1 VVTSPEKQ
9 KESDMKYMK
18 YLLVLALAMFATVSH
33 ANAQSIQILGG
44 GSSALFVELG
54 QAAVNGAGGTG
65 TACTWTLG
73 KNAAILARDARTST
87 PTDDQGN
94 IWIVWTPGTGTCAA
108 PAGSYNIW
116 SYMSLDSTLGDR
128 CYFEV
133 DSSGTPGCVQ
143 VNTIGSTVTGANLLC
158 YPSATTCTSF
168 GDNPGTLPAVVSS
181 ALNGQHFFVAG
192 TDILPLDA
200 KFATY
205 RMLQPCGQA
214 INRQAFDQ
222 ILRQAYGLGYGT
234 TTTGVGTNVQSFY
247 STAVFHVLDFN
258 ITGNDPINT
267 GAAVPAFTVTTVG
280 AQPII
285 VGVGPND
292 TTGTGLN
299 LVSDIPSY
307 VLMNFYNGSLGRASD
322 LFSSTSTVIQPW
334 AVTTLVREPL
344 SGTYNVF
351 EWSLIN
357 NSQFHDSQDAFNCN
371 STGGVFINPMDLRS
385 LNGKPAN
392 GGGQFAQRRRVIGT
406 GEMVKQLGLAT
417 DTDNRLGY
425 FFWSAGNAAGTGGA
439 NVKYLTVNGIDPIQ
453 NAYSNG
459 TLPGSGGP
467 GDPGIGAV
475 TFKNLNAGDYPAWS
489 ALRLVSRSPGTT
501 AVTALVSA
509 LQGLNTTQHDMI
521 TLANLNIWHSHY
533 YLPALGSNVSANGAT
548 INTAND
554 LCNTAGAL
562 AETGGDAGG
571 ATILVKANNDFC
583 QDFAVTT
590 GLINKTN

>member
-1 VVTSPEKQ
+1 
-9 KESDMKYMK
+9 MKYMK
-18 YLLVLALAMFATVSH
+18 YLLVLAVAMFATVSH
-33 ANAQSIQILGG
+33 ANAQATIQILGG
-44 GSSALFVELG
+44 GSSALFLELG
-54 QAAVNGAGGTG
+54 QAAVNVAGGTG

-73 KNAAILARDARTST
+73 KNSNILARDNRTST
-87 PTDDQGN
+87 PTDEQGN
-94 IWIVWTPGTGTCAA
+94 IWIVWTAGSGTCAA
-108 PAGSYNIW
+108 PSGAYNIW

-143 VNTIGSTVTGANLLC
+143 VNTIGSAVTGANLLC
-158 YPSATTCTSF
+158 YPSTTTCTFF
-168 GDNPGTLPAVVSS
+168 GDNPGTLPSVVSA

-234 TTTGVGTNVQSFY
+234 TTPGVGTNVQSFY
-247 STAVFHVLDFN
+247 TTALFHVLDFN
-258 ITGNDPINT
+258 VTGNDPINT
-267 GAAVPAFTVTTVG
+267 GAAVPAHTTITVG
-280 AQPII
+280 AQP
-285 VGVGPND
+285 VVVAVGPND

-299 LVSDIPSY
+299 LATDIPSY
-307 VLMNFYNGSLGRASD
+307 VLMNFYNGSLGRAND
-322 LFSSTSTVIQPW
+322 LIGPTAPW
-334 AVTTLVREPL
+334 GVTTLVREAL

-351 EWSLIN
+351 EWSAIN

-371 STGGVFINPMDLRS
+371 GSGGVFANPMDLRS
-385 LNGKPAN
+385 LNGKFAN

-406 GEMVKQLGLAT
+406 GEMVAQLQAAT

-425 FFWSAGNAAGTGGA
+425 FFWSAGNASAKT
-439 NVKYLTVNGIDPIQ
+439 NVKYLTVNGVDPLQ
-453 NAYSNG
+453 NSYSNG
-459 TLPGSGGP
+459 TLPGSGGT
-467 GDPGIGAV
+467 GDPGLGAI
-475 TFKNLNAGDYPAWS
+475 TFKSLNAGDYPIWS
-489 ALRLVSRSPGTT
+489 PLRLVTRSPFTT
-501 AVTALVSA
+501 AVNTLVSA
-509 LQGLNTTQHDMI
+509 LQTLNTTQHDMI
-521 TLANLNIWHSHY
+521 TLANLNVWHSHY
-533 YLPALGSNVSANGAT
+533 YMPAIGSNSSANGAT
-548 INTAND
+548 INPATPND

-562 AETGGDAGG
+562 PETGGDAGG
-571 ATILVKANNDFC
+571 ATILKGANNNFC

>member
-1 VVTSPEKQ
+1 
-9 KESDMKYMK
+9 MKYMK
-18 YLLVLALAMFATVSH
+18 YLLVLALAMCATVSH
-33 ANAQSIQILGG
+33 ANAQASIQLLGG

-54 QAAVNGAGGTG
+54 QAAFNQAGAG
-65 TACTWTLG
+65 ACLWTLG
-73 KNAAILARDARTST
+73 GNSNVLARDARTS
-87 PTDDQGN
+87 PATDEQGN
-94 IWIVWTPGTGTCAA
+94 IWVVWTPGTGTCSA
-108 PAGSYNIW
+108 PAGSYNVS
-116 SYMSLDSTLGDR
+116 SYMSLDSTIGNR

-143 VNTIGSTVTGANLLC
+143 VMTIAAGTAGANKLC

-168 GDNPGTLPAVVSS
+168 GDTAGGIPASVIS
-181 ALNGQHFFVAG
+181 ALNGQHFFMAG

-200 KFATY
+200 KYATY

-234 TTTGVGTNVQSFY
+234 GTTGVGTNVQSSY
-247 STAVFHVLDFN
+247 STAQFHVLDFN
-258 ITGNDPINT
+258 VTGNDPINT
-267 GAAVPAFTVTTVG
+267 AQAVPAFTVTTVG
-280 AQPII
+280 AQPI
-285 VGVGPND
+285 VVAVGPND

-299 LVSDIPSY
+299 LATDIPSY

-322 LFSSTSTVIQPW
+322 LLSSTSTAIQPW

-357 NSQFHDSQDAFNCN
+357 NSQFHDSQDAYNCS
-371 STGGVFINPMDLRS
+371 STGGVFANPMTLTS
-385 LNGKPAN
+385 INGKFAN
-392 GGGQFAQRRRVIGT
+392 GGGQLAYRKRVIGT
-406 GEMVKQLGLAT
+406 GEMVTQLNNAT

-425 FFWSAGNAAGTGGA
+425 FFWSAGNAAGKT
-439 NVKYLTVNGIDPIQ
+439 NVKYLTVNGVDPLL
-453 NAYSNG
+453 NSYSNG

-467 GDPGIGAV
+467 GDPGLSAV
-475 TFKNLNAGDYPAWS
+475 SFKSLNAGDYPAWS
-489 ALRLVSRSPGTT
+489 ALRLVSRSPYT
-501 AVTALVSA
+501 AAVSNLVSA
-509 LQGLNTTQHDMI
+509 LQSLNTTQRDMI

-533 YLPALGSNVSANGAT
+533 YLPAIGSNSSANGAT
-548 INTAND
+548 ISTAND
-554 LCNTAGAL
+554 LCNTPGAL

-571 ATILVKANNDFC
+571 ATILKQANNDFC

>member
-1 VVTSPEKQ
+1 
-9 KESDMKYMK
+9 MKYMK
-18 YLLVLALAMFATVSH
+18 YLLVLTLAMFATVSH
-33 ANAQSIQILGG
+33 ANAQASIQILGG
-44 GSSALFVELG
+44 GSSALFLELG
-54 QAAVNGAGGTG
+54 QAAVTGAGAG
-65 TACTWTLG
+65 ACVWSQG
-73 KNAAILARDARTST
+73 GNANVLARDARTS
-87 PTDDQGN
+87 PATDEQGN
-94 IWIVWTPGTGTCAA
+94 IWVVWTAGSGTCAA
-108 PAGSYNIW
+108 PAGAYNIW
-116 SYMSLDSTLGDR
+116 SYMQLDSTIGDR

-133 DSSGTPGCVQ
+133 DASGTPGCVQ
-143 VNTIGSTVTGANLLC
+143 VMTIAAGTAGANKLC
-158 YPSATTCTSF
+158 YPSVATCTSF
-168 GDNPGTLPAVVSS
+168 GDTTGGIAANVIS
-181 ALNGQHFFVAG
+181 ALNGKHYFVIG

-200 KFATY
+200 KYATY

-234 TTTGVGTNVQSFY
+234 GTTGVGTNVQSFY
-247 STAVFHVLDFN
+247 STAQFHVLDFN
-258 ITGNDPINT
+258 VTGNDPINT
-267 GAAVPAFTVTTVG
+267 AQAVPAHTTITVG
-280 AQPII
+280 AQPI
-285 VGVGPND
+285 VVAVGPNT

-299 LVSDIPSY
+299 LATDIPSY
-307 VLMNFYNGSLGRASD
+307 VLMNFYNGSIGRAND
-322 LFSSTSTVIQPW
+322 LLGPTQPW

-357 NSQFHDSQDAFNCN
+357 NSQFHDSQDSFNC
-371 STGGVFINPMDLRS
+371 SGTGGVFSNPMDLRS

-406 GEMVKQLGLAT
+406 GEMVSTLQAAT

-425 FFWSAGNAAGTGGA
+425 FFWSAGNAAGKT
-439 NVKYLTVNGIDPIQ
+439 NVKYLTVNGVDPLL
-453 NAYSNG
+453 NTYSNG

-467 GDPGIGAV
+467 GDPGLAAI
-475 TFKNLNAGDYPAWS
+475 TFKSLNAGDYPAWS
-489 ALRLVSRSPGTT
+489 PLRLVTRSPFTT
-501 AVTALVSA
+501 AVNNLVSA
-509 LQGLNTTQHDMI
+509 LQTLNTTQRDMI

-533 YLPALGSNVSANGAT
+533 YLPAIGSNSSANGAT

-554 LCNTAGAL
+554 LCNTPGAL

-571 ATILVKANNDFC
+571 ATILKQANNDFC

>member
-1 VVTSPEKQ
+1 
-9 KESDMKYMK
+9 MKYMK
-18 YLLVLALAMFATVSH
+18 WLLVLALATLATASH
-33 ANAQSIQILGG
+33 ANAQASIQILGG

-73 KNAAILARDARTST
+73 KNAAILARDNRTST
-87 PTDDQGN
+87 PTDEQGS
-94 IWIVWTPGTGTCAA
+94 IWVVWTPGTGTCAA
-108 PAGSYNIW
+108 PAGAYNIW

-133 DSSGTPGCVQ
+133 DSSGIPGCVQ
-143 VNTIGSTVTGANLLC
+143 VMTIANTVTGANLLC

-168 GDNPGTLPAVVSS
+168 GDNPTTLPTTVSS

-205 RMLQPCGQA
+205 RMLQPCGTA

-234 TTTGVGTNVQSFY
+234 GTTGVGTNVQSFY
-247 STAVFHVLDFN
+247 STAQFHVLDFN
-258 ITGNDPINT
+258 VTGNDPINT
-267 GAAVPAFTVTTVG
+267 TAAVPAHTTVTVG
-280 AQPII
+280 AQPI
-285 VGVGPND
+285 VVAVGPND
-292 TTGTGLN
+292 TTGSGLN
-299 LVSDIPSY
+299 LATDIPSY
-307 VLMNFYNGSLGRASD
+307 VLMNFYNGSIGRATD
-322 LFSSTSTVIQPW
+322 LLYPLTASPQPW

-357 NSQFHDSQDAFNCN
+357 NSQFHDSQDAFNCS
-371 STGGVFINPMDLRS
+371 STGGVFSNPMDVRS

-406 GEMVKQLGLAT
+406 GEMVKQLNLAT
-417 DTDNRLGY
+417 DTDQRLGY
-425 FFWSAGNAAGTGGA
+425 FFWSAGNASGLT
-439 NVKYLTVNGIDPIQ
+439 NVKYLTVNGVDPIQ

-459 TLPGSGGP
+459 TLPGSGGA
-467 GDPGIGAV
+467 GDPGLGAI
-475 TFKNLNAGDYPAWS
+475 TFKYLNAGDYPAWS
-489 ALRLVSRSPGTT
+489 ALRLVTRSPFTT
-501 AVTALVSA
+501 AVSNLVTS

-521 TLANLNIWHSHY
+521 TLANLNVWHSHY
-533 YLPALGSNVSANGAT
+533 YLPAIGSNTSANGAT

-554 LCNTAGAL
+554 LCNTPGAI

-571 ATILVKANNDFC
+571 ATILKVANNDFC

>member
-1 VVTSPEKQ
+1 
-9 KESDMKYMK
+9 MKYMK
-18 YLLVLALAMFATVSH
+18 WLLVLALATLATASH
-33 ANAQSIQILGG
+33 ANAQASIQILGG

-73 KNAAILARDARTST
+73 KNAAILARDNRTST
-87 PTDDQGN
+87 PTDEQGS
-94 IWIVWTPGTGTCAA
+94 IWVVWTPGTGTCAA
-108 PAGSYNIW
+108 PAGAYNIW

-133 DSSGTPGCVQ
+133 DSSGIPGCVQ
-143 VNTIGSTVTGANLLC
+143 VMTIANTVTGANLLC

-168 GDNPGTLPAVVSS
+168 GDNPTTLPTTVSS

-205 RMLQPCGQA
+205 RMLQPCGTA

-234 TTTGVGTNVQSFY
+234 GTTGVGTNVQSFY
-247 STAVFHVLDFN
+247 STAQFHVLDFN
-258 ITGNDPINT
+258 VTGNDPINT
-267 GAAVPAFTVTTVG
+267 TAAVPAHTTVTVG
-280 AQPII
+280 AQPI
-285 VGVGPND
+285 VVAVGPND
-292 TTGTGLN
+292 TTGSGLN
-299 LVSDIPSY
+299 LATDIPSY
-307 VLMNFYNGSLGRASD
+307 VLMNFYNGSIGRATD
-322 LFSSTSTVIQPW
+322 LLYPSTASPQPW

-357 NSQFHDSQDAFNCN
+357 NSQFHDSQDAFNCS
-371 STGGVFINPMDLRS
+371 STGGVFSNPMDVRS

-406 GEMVKQLGLAT
+406 GEMVKQLNLAT
-417 DTDNRLGY
+417 DTDQRLGY
-425 FFWSAGNAAGTGGA
+425 FFWSAGNASGLT
-439 NVKYLTVNGIDPIQ
+439 NVKYLTVNGVDPIQ

-459 TLPGSGGP
+459 TLPGSGGA
-467 GDPGIGAV
+467 GDPGLGAI
-475 TFKNLNAGDYPAWS
+475 TFKYLNAGDYPAWS
-489 ALRLVSRSPGTT
+489 ALRLVTRSPFTT
-501 AVTALVSA
+501 AVSNLVTS

-521 TLANLNIWHSHY
+521 TLANLNVWHSHY
-533 YLPALGSNVSANGAT
+533 YLPAIGSNTSANGAT

-554 LCNTAGAL
+554 LCNTPGAI

-571 ATILVKANNDFC
+571 ATILKVANNDFC